1 MSRRSRCRLQTRNCH
16 RCACACDVLVFKLQL
31 PRFSFHADRRCLPGP
46 NHTTVDPNQLRLP
59 SAVDHRTRIND
70 DYPVLSTRQSRKP
83 MAFRPCTDGSSA
95 HRYTSLHV
103 AGSGSHAAPMTP
115 TARRCSRIRGHS
127 SRDRLQ
133 QEAARKCLEEQQT
146 KLTKHVY
153 AFGRLKVRPCRAKMG
168 LSSICI
174 WLLSTGGLP

>member
-1 MSRRSRCRLQTRNCH
+1 MRVMYSFSSCNYP
-16 RCACACDVLVFKLQL
+16 DLVFTQIDGVYPVLITL
-31 PRFSFHADRRCLPGP
+31 PLTRINCVYPAQSTIEPESPTITRFQALDG
-46 NHTTVDPNQLRLP
+46 
-59 SAVDHRTRIND
+59 RTRINN